1 MSAEQKL
8 KDLGIELPAPPK
20 AAGTYIAGVQA
31 GNLLF
36 MSGCGPRR
44 PNGTYIVGKVGADL
58 GVEQG
63 YQAARAVALSMLSN
77 IRSVVGS
84 LDRVKRVVKVL
95 GMVNAAPDFREHP
108 KVINGFSDLM
118 VEVFGEAGRG
128 ARAAVGMGSLSSQMA
143 VEVEMVLE
151 LTG

>member
-1 MSAEQKL
+1 MSAERRL
-8 KDLGIELPAPPK
+8 KELGIDLPGPPK
-20 AAGTYIAGVQA
+20 AAGTYIAGVQV

-44 PNGTYIVGKVGADL
+44 PDGSYITGKVGADL
-58 GVEQG
+58 NVEQG
-63 YQAARAVALSMLSN
+63 YEAARAVGLSMLSN
-77 IRSVVGS
+77 IRLTIGT

-95 GMVNAAPDFREHP
+95 GMVNATPEFKEHP

-118 VEVFGEAGRG
+118 VEIFGESGRG

-143 VEVEMVLE
+143 VEVEMVIE